1 MPISGLQRAF
11 NTLFVLKTNIAMLNF
26 SLNPTLEQGSMIY
39 FLRNKELDCRPN
51 GKFARIQ
58 S

>member
-11 NTLFVLKTNIAMLNF
+11 NTLFVLKTNVAMLSF
-26 SLNPTLEQGSMIY
+26 SVNPMLEQGLMLCL
-39 FLRNKELDCRPN
+39 LRNKELDCILK
-51 GKFARIQ
+51 GKFGRIQ

>member
-1 MPISGLQRAF
+1 
-11 NTLFVLKTNIAMLNF
+11 MLNF